1 MIIFIHILICD
12 PRKFNTDVLAH
23 YPVFILYI
31 FSFKSIGFSSI
42 VGFAFWFI
50 TRKSCKNY
58 TLISFRFLSC
68 LCVSAAHE
76 SKSQFFLKQKFTS
89 GLWLCNKTIHIFYV

>member
-42 VGFAFWFI
+42 VGVAFWLN
-50 TRKSCKNY
+50 T
-58 TLISFRFLSC
+58 
-68 LCVSAAHE
+68 
-76 SKSQFFLKQKFTS
+76 QKF
-89 GLWLCNKTIHIFYV
+89 C